1 MVTLTTDDPGISY
14 PQPSPDGP
22 LPEPEVT
29 LPLIGIRLRQGWRER
44 EARVD
49 IVYRDEYTDLTLAEA
64 RELAEALSSL
74 VADAAV

>member
-1 MVTLTTDDPGISY
+1 MAGMA
-14 PQPSPDGP
+14 Q
-22 LPEPEVT
+22 
-29 LPLIGIRLRQGWRER
+29 R